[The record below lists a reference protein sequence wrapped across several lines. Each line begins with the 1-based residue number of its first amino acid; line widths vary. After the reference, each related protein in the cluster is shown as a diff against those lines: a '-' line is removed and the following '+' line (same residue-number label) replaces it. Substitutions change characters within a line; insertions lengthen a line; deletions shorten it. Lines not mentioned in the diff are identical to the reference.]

1 MKKKNRED
9 HRVEG
14 KIAIEKKIAINRRGG
29 KIEMEISRR
38 IDDETE
44 NRGEERC
51 DRSKVQSILP
61 GWRKGGGGG
70 GKGEK
75 VSGASFACRR
85 RIARVRFRGRG
96 GFNTRCTTMKR
107 AACIND
113 REITFPV

>member
-9 HRVEG
+9 ESRE
-14 KIAIEKKIAINRRGG
+14 KLSLKKKIAIDRRGG
-29 KIEMEISRR
+29 KIEMKISRR

-61 GWRKGGGGG
+61 SWRKGGGGG

-96 GFNTRCTTMKR
+96 GFNTRFTTMKR

>member
-14 KIAIEKKIAINRRGG
+14 KIAIEKKIAIDRRGG

-51 DRSKVQSILP
+51 DRSKVRSTRLEE
-61 GWRKGGGGG
+61 G
-70 GKGEK
+70 
-75 VSGASFACRR
+75 
-85 RIARVRFRGRG
+85 RGRERKRRKSFG
-96 GFNTRCTTMKR
+96 GEFRVSAAHR
-107 AACIND
+107 ASRIPWSG
-113 REITFPV
+113 RV

>member
-14 KIAIEKKIAINRRGG
+14 KIAIEKKIAIDRRGG

-51 DRSKVQSILP
+51 DRSKVRSILP
-61 GWRKGGGGG
+61 GWRKGG
-70 GKGEK
+70 E
-75 VSGASFACRR
+75 
-85 RIARVRFRGRG
+85 RGRKGKKSFG
-96 GFNTRCTTMKR
+96 GEFRVSAAHR
-107 AACIND
+107 ASRIPWPG
-113 REITFPV
+113 RV